1 MKTITLTL
9 IAAVLGIAQS
19 QSSTSTAATPT
30 AKVATP
36 AAKAAAKTTSN
47 VPDKKPQPPSIPAG
61 AVQVEPYL
69 YRYTDSSSGKTWM
82 YRQTP
87 FGVSRWEEGSIPA
100 PQPSADKGEPVVVT
114 DLGDSVRFQRKTPF
128 GFGTWV
134 RKKTELTDEEKALLA
149 GSNQASQPSSSVSK
163 TADSQV
169 ADKTKEEK

>member
-9 IAAVLGIAQS
+9 FAAALGIAQS
-19 QSSTSTAATPT
+19 QPSTST
-30 AKVATP
+30 TP
-36 AAKAAAKTTSN
+36 AAKAAVTPAAKVAAKTTSN
-47 VPDKKPQPPSIPAG
+47 VPDKKPQLQSLPAG

-69 YRYTDSSSGKTWM
+69 YRYTDSSGKNWM

-87 FGVSRWEEGSIPA
+87 FGMSRWEEGSIQA

-149 GSNQASQPSSSVSK
+149 GSSQPSSTVSK
-163 TADSQV
+163 STELQV